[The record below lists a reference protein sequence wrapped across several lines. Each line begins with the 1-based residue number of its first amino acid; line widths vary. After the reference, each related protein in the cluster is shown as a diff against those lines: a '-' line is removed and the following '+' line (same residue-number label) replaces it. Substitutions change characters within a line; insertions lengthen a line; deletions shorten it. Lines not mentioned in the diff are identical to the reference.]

1 MPLCY
6 HGHGP
11 HYGEECPRCLADLAG
26 QQATAQRLRG
36 VAGDLE
42 NAILAIEEMPMDA
55 GRRAHVVADL
65 ANAQRS
71 IEQAAGLLGGVQ

>member
-11 HYGEECPRCLADLAG
+11 HHGEECLRCLADLAG

-36 VAGDLE
+36 VAGDVE
-42 NAILAIEEMPMDA
+42 NAILAIEDMPMDA
-55 GRRAHVVADL
+55 GRRAHVLEAL
-65 ANAQRS
+65 GCAQRT
-71 IEQAAGLLGGVQ
+71 IEQAAGRLGGVQ